1 MVCAE
6 LFAEL
11 QLERSD
17 ERVVVRRIAEKWHD
31 IFEKDP
37 WGGKVGKLA
46 EGGLE
51 GYFKTGEFGG
61 TGGSGGGESSLGGI
75 VARCRVGRVGRWVGG
90 GRSYVGSVVG
100 GVAWGLL
107 SGVGCVDVGRGG
119 CARHGE
125 EKKRRRRAAGGS
137 GRRMRELCDA

>member
-11 QLERSD
+11 QLECGD
-17 ERVVVRRIAEKWHD
+17 EGVVVRRIAEKRHD
-31 IFEKDP
+31 VFEEDP
-37 WGGKVGKLA
+37 GGGKVGELA
-46 EGGLE
+46 KGGFE
-51 GYFKTGEFGG
+51 RYFKTGEFGG

-75 VARCRVGRVGRWVGG
+75 VARCRVGRVGWWMGG

-100 GVAWGLL
+100 GVARGLL

-125 EKKRRRRAAGGS
+125 EKKRRRAAGGS